1 MSKKISKGL
10 TTLLSKAFE
19 IKERTLFKNLIKNEN
34 EIKKK
39 SIFKIMG
46 IIPLSLKSIVNTA
59 MPIEI
64 INITNPII
72 KNKYFGIKLFLSI
85 KK

>member
-46 IIPLSLKSIVNTA
+46 IIPLPLKSIVNTA

-72 KNKYFGIKLFLSI
+72 
-85 KK
+85 